1 MGQGLSPC
9 TPFGAHPYAYPPSRT
24 DGLWNA
30 ERVTDAPAVV
40 RGSAW
45 QENLAEG
52 LRRTP
57 DMVAEVAGNAKP
69 PLVPAMH
76 SQALKGAGGRST
88 LAHRRHQTCS
98 SEAVGGAG
106 L

>member
-69 PLVPAMH
+69 LVPAMH